1 MRWRSAA
8 ALAVGLAAVLPAA
21 PSSAAE
27 PDRPEIVSVSIPGRV
42 TAGHPAAARLV
53 FRAPKANVVAVI
65 LALEDLDGPLRVTS
79 QREISVVAAA
89 FGREEG
95 ELVVPLVFATPGRKR
110 AVFTLR
116 TDEREDSDRERVELD
131 VAP

>member
-1 MRWRSAA
+1 MRWGSAA
-8 ALAVGLAAVLPAA
+8 TLAVGLVAVLAA
-21 PSSAAE
+21 ASSAAE
-27 PDRPEIVSVSIPGRV
+27 TDRPEIASVSIPGRV

-65 LALEDLDGPLRVTS
+65 LALEDLDGPLRETS

-116 TDEREDSDRERVELD
+116 TDEREDSDRERIELD